1 MKVWNSP
8 SPSLPPLPPPSL
20 SSPPPPLLPLLTPS
34 LSPLPPSLLH
44 IPLLACMFSSSGRG
58 VMGLGSGG
66 TGLDTAPWLL
76 VTDFRSE
83 DRWSSPILG
92 FLGSWYNCSFL
103 LPPSPS
109 SSLSLNSSS
118 RAIRLSRCCSVCV
131 YVCGGGGG
139 GGEGSSI
146 NAKAEILPCN

>member
-1 MKVWNSP
+1 MYRVHDRMQSASYIGMHICEGCTSP
-8 SPSLPPLPPPSL
+8 ATRSPRHPLPPPPQPP
-20 SSPPPPLLPLLTPS
+20 SPPPPPISHTPLF
-34 LSPLPPSLLH
+34 
-44 IPLLACMFSSSGRG
+44 ACTFSSSGRG

-83 DRWSSPILG
+83 DRWSSPIFG

-118 RAIRLSRCCSVCV
+118 RVTRLSRCCSVS
-131 YVCGGGGG
+131 VCMWEGRGEGRKGGGQ
-139 GGEGSSI
+139 
-146 NAKAEILPCN
+146 